1 MFKKLSSIKTFLA
14 RYQRQ
19 LRYTAPFLTIIFLS
33 FATNIFYIDK
43 TVINADSLW
52 DMAGRPYK
60 TFLYELNLPS
70 TVGAIFIGRTADNI
84 VRTEKHYKKV
94 NIGDIFTS
102 QLRSFLFGTKITA
115 SSIASYINFMFGVS
129 AIIFSILAGYFIFKN
144 GYISILIFLLIIIF
158 RNFSQGLIY
167 GLPLRHAYAV
177 FNPLVAS
184 SIFILVILYFRGFKK
199 KYLAPFIL
207 SGFIIA
213 YISFCRTSEGQ
224 IIIASLL
231 LFTALMVTE
240 YLRNNKRDFKKTLF
254 NISIMLAAIYIGYL
268 GFYKMIAAF
277 EYHRDKKLNL
287 PPVEEKVLSDQP
299 AFHSLYI
306 SLFRYEIPNRF
317 GDKVGYDAVYDK
329 YPEIKKKFSDD
340 INYVELANS
349 IEYNAAIRELY
360 INYIFNNPGSFLTY
374 MAKSIYDYLLFLP
387 YYSWTENKS
396 AHAYL
401 PKINDAAKI
410 EPQDLAPDF
419 KDSSFNWI
427 LNLKLKYLPKS
438 RTFWV
443 YFISAYVL
451 LFNAVYTSFFRIK
464 KSDKEPEVTDKCFAM
479 DKNLPIYLLWGM
491 LIYFFFTSVVR
502 ILIPVHGQSAVIAF
516 NIIIIYS
523 LVRITASARDKGIGK
538 IKAPAW
544 LILLIVIFLF
554 SLMTKNIY
562 SPQMQ
567 ERKMNGNFEVDIS
580 GWRAHLSILSNADD
594 GQSGKCLQITASEN
608 ATGYAYSEIPTE
620 IGEMYKITAFSKKGS
635 SPNSQIKAGTA
646 IDAANLYYSGV
657 LSDSEWTQYSGIFEA
672 ATPVTYVTLVNLTSV
687 KGQTSFFDS
696 VTVGR
701 LENNSKQDN
710 IKR

>member
-1 MFKKLSSIKTFLA
+1 MIKRFSSINTFLEK
-14 RYQRQ
+14 YQKQ
-19 LRYTAPFLTIIFLS
+19 LYYSVPLLTIMLLL
-33 FATNIFYIDK
+33 FATNLFFVDK
-43 TVINADSLW
+43 KVINGDSLW

-60 TFLYELNLPS
+60 TFLYELNLPNKM
-70 TVGAIFIGRTADNI
+70 GAIFIGGTADNI

-158 RNFSQGLIY
+158 RNFSQGFIY

-177 FNPLVAS
+177 FNPLVAFCS
-184 SIFILVILYFRGFKK
+184 FILIILYFRDFNK
-199 KYLAPFIL
+199 KYLAPLIL
-207 SGFIIA
+207 SGFAIA

-224 IIIASLL
+224 IIIAALL
-231 LFTALMVTE
+231 LFTALMVIE
-240 YLRNNKRDFKKTLF
+240 YLRNNKRDLKKTLI
-254 NISIMLAAIYIGYL
+254 NISIMLAAIYIGYT

-287 PPVEEKVLSDQP
+287 PPVEEKVLSEQP
-299 AFHSLYI
+299 AFHSLYV
-306 SLFRYEIPNRF
+306 SLFRYEMPNRY
-317 GDKVGYDAVYDK
+317 GDKIGYDAVYDK

-349 IEYNAAIRELY
+349 IEYNTAIRELY
-360 INYIFNNPGSFLTY
+360 INYILKNPGSFLTY
-374 MAKSIYDYLLFLP
+374 LSKSIYDYLLFLP

-443 YFISAYVL
+443 YFISAYILV
-451 LFNAVYTSFFRIK
+451 FNVIYVSFFRIRK
-464 KSDKEPEVTDKCFAM
+464 PDKEPEVTDNSLAI
-479 DKNLPIYLLWGM
+479 DNNLPIYLLWGM

-502 ILIPVHGQSAVIAF
+502 ILIPVHGQSAVVAF
-516 NIIIIYS
+516 NIIIIYN
-523 LVRITASARDKGIGK
+523 LVRIAVSAGDIK
-538 IKAPAW
+538 IAKKMAPAW
-544 LILLIVIFLF
+544 LLLIIVVFLF
-554 SLMTKNIY
+554 SLTVKNMY
-562 SPQMQ
+562 LPQMQ

-635 SPNSQIKAGTA
+635 SLNSQIKAGTA
-646 IDAANLYYSGV
+646 IDATNLYYSGI

-672 ATPVTYVTLVNLTSV
+672 TTTVTYVTLVNLTSV

-696 VTVGR
+696 VTVVR
-701 LENNSKQDN
+701 FENNSKQDN